1 MSRREG
7 TSNGMADNIF
17 NSMELDAIGEVMN
30 ISLGSSATAVS
41 NLLDHRVEI
50 TTPRVSVCDVKDFS
64 ISDLEPAIGVEI
76 RYISGLVGS
85 NIMLLKRSDVKVI
98 VDILMGSE
106 TPDEE
111 FEMNELTISAVCEVM
126 NQMMGAASTAL
137 SDFLGFPVNI
147 STPESFELKNFEE
160 FKKDHF
166 PIQDGKCVVV
176 RFMLKIDNM
185 LQSEFINVMSVD
197 LTRELLSG
205 LGLGENEDAA
215 PPESTSPEQVAS
227 PLENGPKLSQ
237 AEIEKLMGTVQS
249 APQPTPGP
257 ASSGGTM
264 SQAEIE
270 KLMGTMQSAP
280 QPTPAPASSG
290 GTMSQ
295 AEIEKLMGT
304 MQSAPQ
310 PTPAP
315 ASSGGTMSQAEIEK
329 LMGTVQ
335 SAPQPTQ
342 TPQTAQQPS
351 APPFSMPEGQVQ
363 VAPSRAYP
371 MPPYG
376 QYAPGYYP
384 PPGYYSA
391 PPQAAQPAPKM
402 IQSTPAEMPKFANGE
417 PLDEQQAENL
427 DLLMSVPLEVSVEIG
442 RARRKVQDVLAFTK
456 GSLVMLNKLAGDQV
470 DLFVN
475 GQCIAKGDVVVV
487 DDNFGIRIT
496 EVLKSPNPNELING

>member
-1 MSRREG
+1 
-7 TSNGMADNIF
+7 MADNIF

-50 TTPRVSVCDVKDFS
+50 TTPRVSVSDVADFN
-64 ISDLEPAIGVEI
+64 IADLEPAVGVEI

-85 NIMLLKRSDVKVI
+85 NIMLLRRSDVKVI

-137 SDFLGFPVNI
+137 SDFLGIPVNI
-147 STPESFELKNFEE
+147 STPESFELQDFDQ

-166 PIQDGKCVVV
+166 PMQDGKCVVV
-176 RFMLKIDNM
+176 RFMLKIDNV

-205 LGLGENEDAA
+205 LGLGEDEDAA
-215 PPESTSPEQVAS
+215 PPESTSAEQLAA
-227 PLENGPKLSQ
+227 PMEGGPKLSQSEIERLMSSAQNEPTPAPAPAASGGMLSQEEIEKLMNGAQAAPPPAPASSGGMLSQ
-237 AEIEKLMGTVQS
+237 AEIEKLMSGAQAAPPPATAASGGTLNQEEIERLMSGMQS
-249 APQPTPGP
+249 PAQPIPAPQPPIP
-257 ASSGGTM
+257 
-264 SQAEIE
+264 
-270 KLMGTMQSAP
+270 P
-280 QPTPAPASSG
+280 QPAVPVYPAPEPQAVPSG
-290 GTMSQ
+290 
-295 AEIEKLMGT
+295 
-304 MQSAPQ
+304 
-310 PTPAP
+310 
-315 ASSGGTMSQAEIEK
+315 
-329 LMGTVQ
+329 VQ
-335 SAPQPTQ
+335 
-342 TPQTAQQPS
+342 
-351 APPFSMPEGQVQ
+351 
-363 VAPSRAYP
+363 P
-371 MPPYG
+371 MPSYG
-376 QYAPGYYP
+376 QYPGYYP
-384 PPGYYSA
+384 PQPYY
-391 PPQAAQPAPKM
+391 PAPGPAPTVHAPKV
-402 IQSTPAEMPKFANGE
+402 IQSVPAEMPHFANGE

-496 EVLKSPNPNELING
+496 EVLKAPDPNELVKG

>member
-1 MSRREG
+1 
-7 TSNGMADNIF
+7 MADNIF

-50 TTPRVSVCDVKDFS
+50 TTPRVSVSDVADFN
-64 ISDLEPAIGVEI
+64 IADLEPAVGVEI

-85 NIMLLKRSDVKVI
+85 NIMLLRRSDVKVI

-137 SDFLGFPVNI
+137 SDFLGIPVNI
-147 STPESFELKNFEE
+147 STPESFELQDFDQ

-166 PIQDGKCVVV
+166 PMTDGKCVVV
-176 RFMLKIDNM
+176 RFMLKIDNV

-205 LGLGENEDAA
+205 LGLGEDEDAA
-215 PPESTSPEQVAS
+215 PPESTSSDQLAA
-227 PLENGPKLSQ
+227 PLEGGPKLSQ
-237 AEIEKLMGTVQS
+237 SEIEKLMSS
-249 APQPTPGP
+249 AQTAP
-257 ASSGGTM
+257 APAPAASGGTLSQDEIEKLMSGAQAAPTPAPTPAGGVM

-270 KLMGTMQSAP
+270 KLMSGAQAAPNPAPGPAASGGTLNQEEIERLMSGMSTPAQPTVAP
-280 QPTPAPASSG
+280 QPPIPPQPAAPAY
-290 GTMSQ
+290 
-295 AEIEKLMGT
+295 
-304 MQSAPQ
+304 
-310 PTPAP
+310 
-315 ASSGGTMSQAEIEK
+315 
-329 LMGTVQ
+329 
-335 SAPQPTQ
+335 
-342 TPQTAQQPS
+342 
-351 APPFSMPEGQVQ
+351 SMPEPQAIPGG
-363 VAPSRAYP
+363 APP

-376 QYAPGYYP
+376 QYPGYYP
-384 PPGYYSA
+384 
-391 PPQAAQPAPKM
+391 AQPYYPAPGPAPAVHAPRV
-402 IQSTPAEMPKFANGE
+402 IQSVPAEMPHFANGE
-417 PLDEQQAENL
+417 PLDQQQAENL

-496 EVLKSPNPNELING
+496 EVLKAPDPNELVKG

>member
-1 MSRREG
+1 
-7 TSNGMADNIF
+7 MADNIF

-50 TTPRVSVCDVKDFS
+50 TTPRVSVCDVDNFS
-64 ISDLEPAIGVEI
+64 IGELQPAIGVEI
-76 RYISGLVGS
+76 RYVSGLEGS

-111 FEMNELTISAVCEVM
+111 FELNELTISAVCEVM

-147 STPESFELKNFEE
+147 STPESFELEDFDT
-160 FKKDHF
+160 FKKEHF
-166 PIQDGKCVVV
+166 PVQDGNCVVV
-176 RFMLKIDNM
+176 RFMLNIEGT

-205 LGLGENEDAA
+205 LGLGDDEDAA
-215 PPESTSPEQVAS
+215 PPESTSSEQVAS
-227 PLENGPKLSQ
+227 PLENSPKLSQ
-237 AEIEKLMGTVQS
+237 EEIERLMTETPS
-249 APQPTPGP
+249 TPQPTPQP
-257 ASSGGTM
+257 TTQPSGGTM

-270 KLMGTMQSAP
+270 RLMSGVQTEPQPTPQPSNGTMSQAEIERLMSGMQTEPQPAP
-280 QPTPAPASSG
+280 QPTPQPSG

-295 AEIEKLMGT
+295 AEIERLMNG
-304 MQSAPQ
+304 MQTAPQ
-310 PTPAP
+310 QTPPPQQPAKSAYPTSEMQTPPAP
-315 ASSGGTMSQAEIEK
+315 AGT
-329 LMGTVQ
+329 
-335 SAPQPTQ
+335 
-342 TPQTAQQPS
+342 
-351 APPFSMPEGQVQ
+351 
-363 VAPSRAYP
+363 YP

-384 PPGYYSA
+384 PPGYYPA
-391 PPQAAQPAPKM
+391 PPQMAQPAQPAPRM
-402 IQSTPAEMPKFANGE
+402 IQSSPAEMPRLASGDA
-417 PLDEQQAENL
+417 LDEQQAENL

-496 EVLKSPNPNELING
+496 EVLKSPDPNELVNG

>member
-1 MSRREG
+1 
-7 TSNGMADNIF
+7 
-17 NSMELDAIGEVMN
+17 MELDAIGEVMN

-50 TTPRVSVCDVKDFS
+50 TTPRVSVSEVKDFN

-137 SDFLGFPVNI
+137 SDFLGIPVNI

-205 LGLGENEDAA
+205 LGLGEDEDAA

-237 AEIEKLMGTVQS
+237 AEIEKLVNNTQP
-249 APQPTPGP
+249 APQPPSPP

-270 KLMGTMQSAP
+270 RLMGSMQSTPQPPSPPASSSGTMSQAEIERLMGTMQSAP
-280 QPTPAPASSG
+280 QPT
-290 GTMSQ
+290 Q
-295 AEIEKLMGT
+295 
-304 MQSAPQ
+304 APQ
-310 PTPAP
+310 Q
-315 ASSGGTMSQAEIEK
+315 SS
-329 LMGTVQ
+329 
-335 SAPQPTQ
+335 
-342 TPQTAQQPS
+342 
-351 APPFSMPEGQVQ
+351 PPPYPIPEGQVQ
-363 VAPSRAYP
+363 SASGGAYP

-384 PPGYYSA
+384 PPGYYPA
-391 PPQAAQPAPKM
+391 PPQMAQPAPKM
-402 IQSTPAEMPKFANGE
+402 IQSSPAEMPKFSNGE

-496 EVLKSPNPNELING
+496 EVLKSPNPNELIKE

>member
-1 MSRREG
+1 
-7 TSNGMADNIF
+7 MADNIF

-50 TTPRVSVCDVKDFS
+50 TTPRVSVSDVADFN
-64 ISDLEPAIGVEI
+64 IADLEPAVGVEI

-85 NIMLLKRSDVKVI
+85 NIMLLRRSDVKVI

-137 SDFLGFPVNI
+137 SDFLGIPVNI
-147 STPESFELKNFEE
+147 STPESFELQDFDQ

-166 PIQDGKCVVV
+166 PMTDGKCVVV
-176 RFMLKIDNM
+176 RFMLKIDSV

-205 LGLGENEDAA
+205 LGLGEDEDAA
-215 PPESTSPEQVAS
+215 PPESTSSDQLAA
-227 PLENGPKLSQ
+227 PLEGGPKLSQ
-237 AEIEKLMGTVQS
+237 SEIEKLMSS
-249 APQPTPGP
+249 AQTTPAP
-257 ASSGGTM
+257 APAPVASGGTLSQDEIEKLMSGAQAAPTPAPTPAGGVM

-270 KLMGTMQSAP
+270 KLMSGAQAAPNPAPSPAASGGTLNQEEIERLMSGMSTPAQPTAAP
-280 QPTPAPASSG
+280 QPPIPPQPAAPAY
-290 GTMSQ
+290 
-295 AEIEKLMGT
+295 
-304 MQSAPQ
+304 
-310 PTPAP
+310 
-315 ASSGGTMSQAEIEK
+315 
-329 LMGTVQ
+329 
-335 SAPQPTQ
+335 
-342 TPQTAQQPS
+342 
-351 APPFSMPEGQVQ
+351 SMPEPQSIPGG
-363 VAPSRAYP
+363 APP

-376 QYAPGYYP
+376 QYPGYYP
-384 PPGYYSA
+384 
-391 PPQAAQPAPKM
+391 AQPYYPAPGPAPAVHAPRV
-402 IQSTPAEMPKFANGE
+402 IQSVPAEMPHFANGE
-417 PLDEQQAENL
+417 PLDQQQAENL

-496 EVLKSPNPNELING
+496 EVLKAPDPNELVKG

>member
-1 MSRREG
+1 
-7 TSNGMADNIF
+7 MADNIF

-50 TTPRVSVCDVKDFS
+50 TTPRVSVSDVADFN
-64 ISDLEPAIGVEI
+64 IADLEPAVGVEI

-85 NIMLLKRSDVKVI
+85 NIMLLRRSDVKVI

-137 SDFLGFPVNI
+137 SDFLGIPVNI
-147 STPESFELKNFEE
+147 STPESFELQDFDQ
-160 FKKDHF
+160 FKKEHF
-166 PIQDGKCVVV
+166 PMTDGKCVVV
-176 RFMLKIDNM
+176 RFMLKIDSV

-205 LGLGENEDAA
+205 LGLGEDEDAA
-215 PPESTSPEQVAS
+215 PPESTSSDQLAA
-227 PLENGPKLSQ
+227 PLEGGPKLSQ
-237 AEIEKLMGTVQS
+237 SEIEKLMSS
-249 APQPTPGP
+249 AQTAPPP
-257 ASSGGTM
+257 APAASGGTLSQDEIEKLMSGSQAAPSPAPAGGVM

-270 KLMGTMQSAP
+270 KLMSGAQAVPNPAPGPAASGGTLNQEEIERLMSGMSTPAQPIAAP
-280 QPTPAPASSG
+280 QPPIPPQPAAPAYPVQEPQAIPG
-290 GTMSQ
+290 G
-295 AEIEKLMGT
+295 
-304 MQSAPQ
+304 AP
-310 PTPAP
+310 
-315 ASSGGTMSQAEIEK
+315 
-329 LMGTVQ
+329 
-335 SAPQPTQ
+335 
-342 TPQTAQQPS
+342 
-351 APPFSMPEGQVQ
+351 
-363 VAPSRAYP
+363 P

-376 QYAPGYYP
+376 QYPGYYP
-384 PPGYYSA
+384 SQPYY
-391 PPQAAQPAPKM
+391 PAPGPAPAVHAPRV
-402 IQSTPAEMPKFANGE
+402 IQSVPAEMPHFANGE
-417 PLDEQQAENL
+417 PLDQQQAENL

-496 EVLKSPNPNELING
+496 EVLKAPDPNELVKG

>member
-50 TTPRVSVCDVKDFS
+50 TTPRVSVSEVKDFN

-98 VDILMGSE
+98 VDILMGSV

-137 SDFLGFPVNI
+137 SDFLGIPVNI
-147 STPESFELKNFEE
+147 STPESFELRNFEE

-176 RFMLKIDNM
+176 RFMLKIDDI

-205 LGLGENEDAA
+205 LGLGEDEDAA
-215 PPESTSPEQVAS
+215 PPESTAPEQVAS

-237 AEIEKLMGTVQS
+237 AEIEKLVNSTQS
-249 APQPTPGP
+249 APQPPSPP

-270 KLMGTMQSAP
+270 RLMGTMQP
-280 QPTPAPASSG
+280 
-290 GTMSQ
+290 
-295 AEIEKLMGT
+295 
-304 MQSAPQ
+304 
-310 PTPAP
+310 
-315 ASSGGTMSQAEIEK
+315 
-329 LMGTVQ
+329 
-335 SAPQPTQ
+335 APQPTQ
-342 TPQTAQQPS
+342 APQKPS
-351 APPFSMPEGQVQ
+351 PPPYPTPEGQVQ
-363 VAPSRAYP
+363 SASGGAYP

-384 PPGYYSA
+384 PPGYYPA
-391 PPQAAQPAPKM
+391 PPQMAQSAPKM
-402 IQSTPAEMPKFANGE
+402 IQSSPAEMPKFSNGE

-496 EVLKSPNPNELING
+496 EVLKSPNPNELINE

>member
-50 TTPRVSVCDVKDFS
+50 TTPRVSVSEVKDFN

-137 SDFLGFPVNI
+137 SDFLGIPVNI

-205 LGLGENEDAA
+205 LGLGEDEDAA

-237 AEIEKLMGTVQS
+237 AEIEKLVNSTQS
-249 APQPTPGP
+249 APQPPSPP

-270 KLMGTMQSAP
+270 RLMGTMQS
-280 QPTPAPASSG
+280 T
-290 GTMSQ
+290 
-295 AEIEKLMGT
+295 
-304 MQSAPQ
+304 
-310 PTPAP
+310 
-315 ASSGGTMSQAEIEK
+315 
-329 LMGTVQ
+329 
-335 SAPQPTQ
+335 PQPTQ
-342 TPQTAQQPS
+342 APQQS
-351 APPFSMPEGQVQ
+351 SPPPYPIPEGQVQ
-363 VAPSRAYP
+363 SVSGGAYP

-384 PPGYYSA
+384 PPGYYPA
-391 PPQAAQPAPKM
+391 PPQMAQPAPKM
-402 IQSTPAEMPKFANGE
+402 IQSSPAEMPKFSNGE

-496 EVLKSPNPNELING
+496 EVLKSPNPNELINE

>member
-1 MSRREG
+1 
-7 TSNGMADNIF
+7 MADNIF

-50 TTPRVSVCDVKDFS
+50 TTPRVSVSEVKDFN

-137 SDFLGFPVNI
+137 SDFLGIPVNI

-205 LGLGENEDAA
+205 LGLGEDEDAA

-237 AEIEKLMGTVQS
+237 AEIEKLVNNTQP
-249 APQPTPGP
+249 APQPPSPP

-270 KLMGTMQSAP
+270 RLMGSMQSTPQPPSPPASSSGTMSQAEIERLMGTMQSAP
-280 QPTPAPASSG
+280 QPT
-290 GTMSQ
+290 Q
-295 AEIEKLMGT
+295 
-304 MQSAPQ
+304 APQ
-310 PTPAP
+310 Q
-315 ASSGGTMSQAEIEK
+315 SS
-329 LMGTVQ
+329 
-335 SAPQPTQ
+335 
-342 TPQTAQQPS
+342 
-351 APPFSMPEGQVQ
+351 PPPYPIPEGQVQ
-363 VAPSRAYP
+363 SASGGAYP

-384 PPGYYSA
+384 PPGYYPA
-391 PPQAAQPAPKM
+391 PPQMAQPAPKM
-402 IQSTPAEMPKFANGE
+402 IQSSPAEMPKFSNGE

-496 EVLKSPNPNELING
+496 EVLKSPNPNELIKE

>member
-1 MSRREG
+1 
-7 TSNGMADNIF
+7 MADNIF

-50 TTPRVSVCDVKDFS
+50 TTPRVSVSDVVDFN
-64 ISDLEPAIGVEI
+64 IADLEPAVGVEI

-85 NIMLLKRSDVKVI
+85 NIMLLRRSDVKVI

-137 SDFLGFPVNI
+137 SDFLGIPVNI
-147 STPESFELKNFEE
+147 STPESFELQDFDQ
-160 FKKDHF
+160 FKKEHF
-166 PIQDGKCVVV
+166 PMTDGKCVVV
-176 RFMLKIDNM
+176 RFMLKIDSV

-205 LGLGENEDAA
+205 LGLGEDEDAA
-215 PPESTSPEQVAS
+215 PPESTSSDQLAA
-227 PLENGPKLSQ
+227 PLEGGPKLSQ
-237 AEIEKLMGTVQS
+237 SEIEKLMSS
-249 APQPTPGP
+249 AQTAP
-257 ASSGGTM
+257 APAPAASGGTLSQDEIEKLMSGAQAAPTPAPTPAGGVM

-270 KLMGTMQSAP
+270 KLMSGAQAAPHPAPSPAASGGTLNQEEIERLMSGMSTPAQPSVAP
-280 QPTPAPASSG
+280 QPPIPPQPAAPAY
-290 GTMSQ
+290 
-295 AEIEKLMGT
+295 
-304 MQSAPQ
+304 
-310 PTPAP
+310 
-315 ASSGGTMSQAEIEK
+315 
-329 LMGTVQ
+329 
-335 SAPQPTQ
+335 
-342 TPQTAQQPS
+342 
-351 APPFSMPEGQVQ
+351 SMPEPQAIPGGV
-363 VAPSRAYP
+363 PP

-376 QYAPGYYP
+376 QYPGYYP
-384 PPGYYSA
+384 
-391 PPQAAQPAPKM
+391 AQPYYPAPGPAPAVHAPRV
-402 IQSTPAEMPKFANGE
+402 IQSVPAEMPRFANGE
-417 PLDEQQAENL
+417 PLDQQQAENL

-496 EVLKSPNPNELING
+496 EVLKAPDPNELVKG

>member
-1 MSRREG
+1 
-7 TSNGMADNIF
+7 MADNIF

-50 TTPRVSVCDVKDFS
+50 TTPRVSVSDVTDFN
-64 ISDLEPAIGVEI
+64 IADLEPAVGVEI

-85 NIMLLKRSDVKVI
+85 NIMLLRRSDVKVI

-137 SDFLGFPVNI
+137 SDFLGIPVNI
-147 STPESFELKNFEE
+147 STPESFELQDFDQ

-166 PIQDGKCVVV
+166 PMQDGKCVVV
-176 RFMLKIDNM
+176 RFMLKIDSV

-205 LGLGENEDAA
+205 LGLGEDEDAA
-215 PPESTSPEQVAS
+215 PPESTSPEQVSA
-227 PLENGPKLSQ
+227 PLEGGPKLSQ
-237 AEIEKLMGTVQS
+237 SEIERLMSSAQTVPDPTPAPSGGMLSQEEIEKLMSGTQAAPSPSPAPAAS
-249 APQPTPGP
+249 AG
-257 ASSGGTM
+257 M
-264 SQAEIE
+264 LSQEEIE
-270 KLMGTMQSAP
+270 KLMSGTQSAP
-280 QPTPAPASSG
+280 APTPAPSG
-290 GTMSQ
+290 GMLNQ
-295 AEIEKLMGT
+295 AEIERLMSGMSSPAQPIPT
-304 MQSAPQ
+304 PQ
-310 PTPAP
+310 PAIPTPPVPP
-315 ASSGGTMSQAEIEK
+315 AYSVPEQQAIPGG
-329 LMGTVQ
+329 
-335 SAPQPTQ
+335 
-342 TPQTAQQPS
+342 AQ
-351 APPFSMPEGQVQ
+351 
-363 VAPSRAYP
+363 P

-376 QYAPGYYP
+376 QYPGYYP
-384 PPGYYSA
+384 PQPYY
-391 PPQAAQPAPKM
+391 PAPTPVPAVAAPRV
-402 IQSTPAEMPKFANGE
+402 IQSVPAEMPHFANGE

-496 EVLKSPNPNELING
+496 EVLKAPDPNELTKG

>member
-1 MSRREG
+1 
-7 TSNGMADNIF
+7 MADNIF

-50 TTPRVSVCDVKDFS
+50 TTPRVSVSDVADFN
-64 ISDLEPAIGVEI
+64 IADLEPAVGVEI

-85 NIMLLKRSDVKVI
+85 NIMLLRRSDVKVI

-137 SDFLGFPVNI
+137 SDFLGIPVNI
-147 STPESFELKNFEE
+147 STPESFELQDFDQ

-166 PIQDGKCVVV
+166 PMQDGKCVVV
-176 RFMLKIDNM
+176 RFMLKIDNV

-205 LGLGENEDAA
+205 LGLGEDEDAA
-215 PPESTSPEQVAS
+215 PPESTSAEQLAA
-227 PLENGPKLSQ
+227 PMEGGPKLSQSEIEKLMSGAQAAPPPAPASSGGMLSQEEIEKLMSGAQAAPPPAPASSGGMLSQ
-237 AEIEKLMGTVQS
+237 AEIEKLMSGAQAAPPPATAASGGTLNQEEIERLMSGMQS
-249 APQPTPGP
+249 PAQPIPAPQPPIP
-257 ASSGGTM
+257 
-264 SQAEIE
+264 
-270 KLMGTMQSAP
+270 P
-280 QPTPAPASSG
+280 QPAVPAYPAPEPQGIPSG
-290 GTMSQ
+290 
-295 AEIEKLMGT
+295 
-304 MQSAPQ
+304 
-310 PTPAP
+310 
-315 ASSGGTMSQAEIEK
+315 
-329 LMGTVQ
+329 VQ
-335 SAPQPTQ
+335 
-342 TPQTAQQPS
+342 
-351 APPFSMPEGQVQ
+351 
-363 VAPSRAYP
+363 P
-371 MPPYG
+371 MPSYG
-376 QYAPGYYP
+376 QYPGYYP
-384 PPGYYSA
+384 PQPYY
-391 PPQAAQPAPKM
+391 PAPGPAPTVHAPRV
-402 IQSTPAEMPKFANGE
+402 IQSVPAEMPHFANGE
-417 PLDEQQAENL
+417 QLDEQQAENL

-496 EVLKSPNPNELING
+496 EVLKAPDPNELVKG

>member
-50 TTPRVSVCDVKDFS
+50 TTPRVSVCEVKDFG

-137 SDFLGFPVNI
+137 SDFLGIPVNI

-205 LGLGENEDAA
+205 LGLGEDEDAA

-237 AEIEKLMGTVQS
+237 AEIEKLVNSTQPT
-249 APQPTPGP
+249 PQPTTPP

-270 KLMGTMQSAP
+270 KLMGNMQPTLQPTQAP
-280 QPTPAPASSG
+280 QQSSPPPYP
-290 GTMSQ
+290 M
-295 AEIEKLMGT
+295 
-304 MQSAPQ
+304 PQ
-310 PTPAP
+310 
-315 ASSGGTMSQAEIEK
+315 GQ
-329 LMGTVQ
+329 VQ
-335 SAPQPTQ
+335 SAP
-342 TPQTAQQPS
+342 
-351 APPFSMPEGQVQ
+351 GG
-363 VAPSRAYP
+363 AYP
-371 MPPYG
+371 MPAYG

-384 PPGYYSA
+384 PPSYYSA
-391 PPQAAQPAPKM
+391 PPQMAQPASKM
-402 IQSTPAEMPKFANGE
+402 IQSSPAEMPKFANGE

>member
-1 MSRREG
+1 
-7 TSNGMADNIF
+7 MADNIF

-50 TTPRVSVCDVKDFS
+50 TTPRVSVSDVADFD
-64 ISDLEPAIGVEI
+64 IADLEPAVGVEI

-85 NIMLLKRSDVKVI
+85 NIMLLRRSDVKVI

-137 SDFLGFPVNI
+137 SDFLGIPVNI
-147 STPESFELKNFEE
+147 STPESFELQDFEQ

-166 PIQDGKCVVV
+166 PMQDGKCVVV
-176 RFMLKIDNM
+176 RFMLKIDNV

-205 LGLGENEDAA
+205 LGLGEDEDAA
-215 PPESTSPEQVAS
+215 PPESTSSDQLAA
-227 PLENGPKLSQ
+227 PLEGGPKLSQSEIERLMSSAQNEAPPTPTPAASGGMLSQEEIEKLMSGAQAAPAPTPTPAASGGMLNQ
-237 AEIEKLMGTVQS
+237 AEIEKLMSGMQPPAQPIPT
-249 APQPTPGP
+249 PQPAMPSQP
-257 ASSGGTM
+257 A
-264 SQAEIE
+264 
-270 KLMGTMQSAP
+270 AP
-280 QPTPAPASSG
+280 TYPAPEPQAVPG
-290 GTMSQ
+290 G
-295 AEIEKLMGT
+295 
-304 MQSAPQ
+304 AP
-310 PTPAP
+310 
-315 ASSGGTMSQAEIEK
+315 
-329 LMGTVQ
+329 
-335 SAPQPTQ
+335 
-342 TPQTAQQPS
+342 
-351 APPFSMPEGQVQ
+351 
-363 VAPSRAYP
+363 P

-376 QYAPGYYP
+376 QYPGYYP
-384 PPGYYSA
+384 PQPYYPTPGPTPAVHA
-391 PPQAAQPAPKM
+391 PRV
-402 IQSTPAEMPKFANGE
+402 IQSIPAEMPHFANGE
-417 PLDEQQAENL
+417 PLEEQQAENL

-496 EVLKSPNPNELING
+496 EVLKAPDPNELVKE

>member
-1 MSRREG
+1 
-7 TSNGMADNIF
+7 MADNIF

-50 TTPRVSVCDVKDFS
+50 TTPRVSVSDVADFD
-64 ISDLEPAIGVEI
+64 IADLEPAVGVEI

-85 NIMLLKRSDVKVI
+85 NIMLLRRSDVKVI

-137 SDFLGFPVNI
+137 SDFLGIPVNI
-147 STPESFELKNFEE
+147 STPESFELQDFEQ

-166 PIQDGKCVVV
+166 PMQDGKCVVV
-176 RFMLKIDNM
+176 RFMLKIDNV

-205 LGLGENEDAA
+205 LGLGEDEDAA
-215 PPESTSPEQVAS
+215 PPESTSSDQLAA
-227 PLENGPKLSQ
+227 PLEGGPKLSQ
-237 AEIEKLMGTVQS
+237 SEIERLMSSAQNEATPPPAPAASGGMLSQEEIEKLMSGAQAAPAPAPAPAASGGMLSQEEIEKLMSGAQAAPAPAPAPAASGGMLSQEEIERLMSGMQPPAQPISTPQPAMPSQS
-249 APQPTPGP
+249 AAPTYPAPEPQAVPGGAPPMPPYRQYPGYYPPQPYYPTPGP
-257 ASSGGTM
+257 AP
-264 SQAEIE
+264 AVH
-270 KLMGTMQSAP
+270 AP
-280 QPTPAPASSG
+280 R
-290 GTMSQ
+290 
-295 AEIEKLMGT
+295 
-304 MQSAPQ
+304 
-310 PTPAP
+310 
-315 ASSGGTMSQAEIEK
+315 
-329 LMGTVQ
+329 V
-335 SAPQPTQ
+335 
-342 TPQTAQQPS
+342 
-351 APPFSMPEGQVQ
+351 
-363 VAPSRAYP
+363 
-371 MPPYG
+371 
-376 QYAPGYYP
+376 
-384 PPGYYSA
+384 
-391 PPQAAQPAPKM
+391 
-402 IQSTPAEMPKFANGE
+402 IQSIPAEMPHFANGE
-417 PLDEQQAENL
+417 PLEEQQAENL

-496 EVLKSPNPNELING
+496 EVLKAPDPNELVKE

>member
-50 TTPRVSVCDVKDFS
+50 TTPRVSVSEVKDFN

-137 SDFLGFPVNI
+137 SDFLGIPVNI

-205 LGLGENEDAA
+205 LGLGEDEDAA

-237 AEIEKLMGTVQS
+237 AEIEKLVNNTQP
-249 APQPTPGP
+249 APQPPSPP

-270 KLMGTMQSAP
+270 RLMGSMQSTPQPPSPPASSSGTMSQAEIERLMGTMQSAP
-280 QPTPAPASSG
+280 QPPSPPRFFQRHNESG
-290 GTMSQ
+290 GDRKTDGYHAVRTSADPSSPAVFPAALPHTRGAGSICIWRSVSDAAVRAIRSGILSPSRLLSRAAPDGSACTEDDSVIPGRD
-295 AEIEKLMGT
+295 AEIFQRGAVRRTAGGKPGSADVSAAGSFRGDRSGPQKGT
-304 MQSAPQ
+304 GCAGVYQRVFGHAEQ
-310 PTPAP
+310 VGRR
-315 ASSGGTMSQAEIEK
+315 SGGPVRK
-329 LMGTVQ
+329 RTVHCQ
-335 SAPQPTQ
+335 
-342 TPQTAQQPS
+342 
-351 APPFSMPEGQVQ
+351 
-363 VAPSRAYP
+363 
-371 MPPYG
+371 
-376 QYAPGYYP
+376 
-384 PPGYYSA
+384 
-391 PPQAAQPAPKM
+391 
-402 IQSTPAEMPKFANGE
+402 
-417 PLDEQQAENL
+417 
-427 DLLMSVPLEVSVEIG
+427 G
-442 RARRKVQDVLAFTK
+442 RCGGR
-456 GSLVMLNKLAGDQV
+456 
-470 DLFVN
+470 
-475 GQCIAKGDVVVV
+475 
-487 DDNFGIRIT
+487 
-496 EVLKSPNPNELING
+496 

>member
-1 MSRREG
+1 
-7 TSNGMADNIF
+7 MADNIF

-50 TTPRVSVCDVKDFS
+50 TTPRVSVCDVDNFS
-64 ISDLEPAIGVEI
+64 IGELQPAIGVEI
-76 RYISGLVGS
+76 RYVSGLEGS

-111 FEMNELTISAVCEVM
+111 FELNELTISAVCEVM

-147 STPESFELKNFEE
+147 STPESFELEDFDT
-160 FKKDHF
+160 FKKEHF
-166 PIQDGKCVVV
+166 PVQDGNCVVV
-176 RFMLKIDNM
+176 RFMLNIEGT

-205 LGLGENEDAA
+205 LGLGDDEDAA
-215 PPESTSPEQVAS
+215 PPESTSSEQVAS
-227 PLENGPKLSQ
+227 PLENSPKLSQ
-237 AEIEKLMGTVQS
+237 EEIERLMTETPS
-249 APQPTPGP
+249 TPQPTPQP
-257 ASSGGTM
+257 TTQPSGGTM

-270 KLMGTMQSAP
+270 RLMSGVQTEP
-280 QPTPAPASSG
+280 QPTPQPSG

-295 AEIEKLMGT
+295 AEIERLMNG
-304 MQSAPQ
+304 MQTAPQ
-310 PTPAP
+310 QTPPPQQPAKPAYSTSEMQTPPAP
-315 ASSGGTMSQAEIEK
+315 VGT
-329 LMGTVQ
+329 
-335 SAPQPTQ
+335 
-342 TPQTAQQPS
+342 
-351 APPFSMPEGQVQ
+351 
-363 VAPSRAYP
+363 YP

-384 PPGYYSA
+384 PPGYYPA
-391 PPQAAQPAPKM
+391 PPQMAQPAQPAPRM
-402 IQSTPAEMPKFANGE
+402 IQSSPAEMPRLASGDA
-417 PLDEQQAENL
+417 LDEQQAENL

-496 EVLKSPNPNELING
+496 EVLKSPDPNELVNG

>member
-1 MSRREG
+1 
-7 TSNGMADNIF
+7 MADNIF

-50 TTPRVSVCDVKDFS
+50 TTPRVSVSDVADFN
-64 ISDLEPAIGVEI
+64 IADLEPAVGVEI

-85 NIMLLKRSDVKVI
+85 NIMLLRRSDVKVI

-137 SDFLGFPVNI
+137 SDFLGIPVNI
-147 STPESFELKNFEE
+147 STPESFELQDFDQ

-166 PIQDGKCVVV
+166 PMQDGKCVVV
-176 RFMLKIDNM
+176 RFMLKIDSV

-205 LGLGENEDAA
+205 LGLGEDEDAA
-215 PPESTSPEQVAS
+215 PPESTSSDQLAA
-227 PLENGPKLSQ
+227 PLEGGPKLSQ
-237 AEIEKLMGTVQS
+237 SEIEKLMSS
-249 APQPTPGP
+249 AQTAP
-257 ASSGGTM
+257 APAPAAPGGTL
-264 SQAEIE
+264 SQEEIE
-270 KLMGTMQSAP
+270 KLMSGTQSAP
-280 QPTPAPASSG
+280 APTPAPAPSG
-290 GTMSQ
+290 GMLSQ
-295 AEIEKLMGT
+295 EEIEKLMSGT
-304 MQSAPQ
+304 QSAPA
-310 PTPAP
+310 PAP
-315 ASSGGTMSQAEIEK
+315 APSGGMLNQAEIER
-329 LMGTVQ
+329 LMSGMSTPAQ
-335 SAPQPTQ
+335 PIAAPQPPIP
-342 TPQTAQQPS
+342 PQPA
-351 APPFSMPEGQVQ
+351 APAYSVPEPQAILGG
-363 VAPSRAYP
+363 APP

-376 QYAPGYYP
+376 QYPGYYP
-384 PPGYYSA
+384 PQPYY
-391 PPQAAQPAPKM
+391 PAPGPAPAVHAPRV
-402 IQSTPAEMPKFANGE
+402 IQSVPAEMPHFANGE

-496 EVLKSPNPNELING
+496 EVLKAPDPNELVKG

>member
-1 MSRREG
+1 
-7 TSNGMADNIF
+7 MADNIF

-50 TTPRVSVCDVKDFS
+50 TTPRVSVCDVDNFS
-64 ISDLEPAIGVEI
+64 IGELQPAIGVEI
-76 RYISGLVGS
+76 RYVSGLEGS

-111 FEMNELTISAVCEVM
+111 FELNELTISAVCEVM

-147 STPESFELKNFEE
+147 STPESFELEDFDT
-160 FKKDHF
+160 FKKEHF
-166 PIQDGKCVVV
+166 PVQDGNCVVV
-176 RFMLKIDNM
+176 RFMLNIEGT

-205 LGLGENEDAA
+205 LGLGDDEDAA
-215 PPESTSPEQVAS
+215 PPESTSSEQVAS
-227 PLENGPKLSQ
+227 PLENSPKLSQ
-237 AEIEKLMGTVQS
+237 EEIERLMTETPS
-249 APQPTPGP
+249 TPQPTPQP
-257 ASSGGTM
+257 TTQPSGGTM

-270 KLMGTMQSAP
+270 RLMSGVQTEP
-280 QPTPAPASSG
+280 QPTPQPSG

-295 AEIEKLMGT
+295 AEIERLMNG
-304 MQSAPQ
+304 MQTAPQ
-310 PTPAP
+310 QTPPPQQPAKPAYSTSEMQTPPAP
-315 ASSGGTMSQAEIEK
+315 AGT
-329 LMGTVQ
+329 
-335 SAPQPTQ
+335 
-342 TPQTAQQPS
+342 
-351 APPFSMPEGQVQ
+351 
-363 VAPSRAYP
+363 YP

-384 PPGYYSA
+384 PPGYYPA
-391 PPQAAQPAPKM
+391 PPQMAQPAQPAPRM
-402 IQSTPAEMPKFANGE
+402 IQSSPAEMPRLASGDA
-417 PLDEQQAENL
+417 LDEQQAENL

-496 EVLKSPNPNELING
+496 EVLKSPDPNELVNG

>member
-1 MSRREG
+1 
-7 TSNGMADNIF
+7 MADNIF

-50 TTPRVSVCDVKDFS
+50 TTPRVSVSDVKDFS

-98 VDILMGSE
+98 LDILMGTE

-137 SDFLGFPVNI
+137 SDFLGIPVNI
-147 STPESFELKNFEE
+147 STPESFELKDFDE

-166 PIQDGKCVVV
+166 PMKDGKCVVV
-176 RFMLKIDNM
+176 RFMLKIDTM

-205 LGLGENEDAA
+205 LGLGEDEDAA
-215 PPESTSPEQVAS
+215 PPESTSAEQVAP

-237 AEIEKLMGTVQS
+237 EEIEKLMSSTQA
-249 APQPTPGP
+249 APQP
-257 ASSGGTM
+257 S
-264 SQAEIE
+264 
-270 KLMGTMQSAP
+270 
-280 QPTPAPASSG
+280 PAPASSG

-295 AEIEKLMGT
+295 EDIEKLMSST
-304 MQSAPQ
+304 QAAPQ
-310 PTPAP
+310 PSPAP
-315 ASSGGTMSQAEIEK
+315 ASSGGKMSQEEIEK
-329 LMGTVQ
+329 LMSSTQ
-335 SAPQPTQ
+335 AAPQPSPAPASSGGKMSQEEIEKLMSSTQ
-342 TPQTAQQPS
+342 AAPQPSPAPASS
-351 APPFSMPEGQVQ
+351 APPSAMPDGQAQ
-363 VAPSRAYP
+363 TAPAGMYP

-376 QYAPGYYP
+376 QYVPGYYP
-384 PPGYYSA
+384 PPGYYPA
-391 PPQAAQPAPKM
+391 PPQPAQPAPKM
-402 IQSTPAEMPKFANGE
+402 IQSSPAEMPKFSNGE
-417 PLDEQQAENL
+417 PLNEQQAENL

-496 EVLKSPNPNELING
+496 EVLKSPDPNELVNG